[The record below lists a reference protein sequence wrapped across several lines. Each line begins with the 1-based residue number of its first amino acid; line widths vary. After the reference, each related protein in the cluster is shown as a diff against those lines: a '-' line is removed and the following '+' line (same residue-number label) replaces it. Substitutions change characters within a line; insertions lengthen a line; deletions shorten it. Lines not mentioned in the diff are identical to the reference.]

1 MTISQS
7 LHRAADFLSGLP
19 GIRQLDRKA
28 HHERFL
34 GNQDS
39 NLFWGVFNTFD
50 QAAQSAPQGLKLGYD
65 NQESASIPYT
75 SAISPRDYPAM
86 FWLLRS
92 LNDGM
97 RSIFDLGGH
106 TGVKYYAFRRTM
118 NFPKDLQWTV
128 CDVPAVVER
137 GEQMAVDR
145 APEGHLAGTRRTK
158 DRHSVRLQAHGVAIL
173 RPPRDGHM
181 AFVRS
186 PDNISIE
193 LLSGEHAEH
202 RALRRGPDGPRPAAM
217 TGVFCL
223 GISTLD
229 YVYSVETL
237 PTRGEKYRSKAL
249 AVVGGGCS
257 GNASVAIAR
266 LGGRC
271 WLATRLADDLP
282 GDEIVADLVREGV
295 ETGFARRVPGLRASL
310 WNLH

>member
-34 GNQDS
+34 GNKDN
-39 NLFWGVFNTFD
+39 NLFFGVFNTFD

-97 RSIFDLGGH
+97 RTIFDLGGH

-118 NFPKDLQWTV
+118 SFPNDLQWTV

-137 GEQMAVDR
+137 GQQMAADR
-145 APEGHLAGTRRTK
+145 APEGNLRFTDNYALAG
-158 DRHSVRLQAHGVAIL
+158 RHDILFASGSLQYLPVTL
-173 RPPRDGHM
+173 SD
-181 AFVRS
+181 
-186 PDNISIE
+186 
-193 LLSGEHAEH
+193 LLKG
-202 RALRRGPDGPRPAAM
+202 L
-217 TGVFCL
+217 
-223 GISTLD
+223 
-229 YVYSVETL
+229 ETL
-237 PTRGEKYRSKAL
+237 PARIVVNTTPIHDTHSFFTLNSIGTAFCPYRIQAR
-249 AVVGGGCS
+249 AAFI
-257 GNASVAIAR
+257 ASVTA
-266 LGGRC
+266 LGYRKLDEWENVGKG
-271 WLATRLADDLP
+271 LQIP
-282 GDEIVADLVREGV
+282 GHSDHDVAAYS
-295 ETGFARRVPGLRASL
+295 GFCFERTQQVAAKG
-310 WNLH
+310 